1 MDWTPER
8 IRSFREQQG
17 LTRKAL
23 GQLVGVGVI
32 SIYQWE
38 RGERNP
44 SRTRQILLS
53 RIEQEM
59 KIQKGKEEMK
69 RWGSRTRKKAG

>member
-1 MDWTPER
+1 MDWTPDR
-8 IRSFREQQG
+8 ISKFRKQYG

-44 SRTRQILLS
+44 SRTSQILLT
-53 RIEQEM
+53 RIE
-59 KIQKGKEEMK
+59 EEMK
-69 RWGSRTRKKAG
+69 RRKGGEDSMG